1 MQERDGRTI
10 LTAAIGAK
18 PWRERLATVQ
28 AEDPGFGL
36 EFAEISPIHRA
47 FAPMARH
54 QAYDVAE
61 MAIVTILQALSYGKP
76 LIVLPVTLAARFQQR
91 CLIRRADDPRP
102 VAALA
107 GGRIAVRAYSQ
118 TTGMWLRGILQND
131 YGITPDAVHWV
142 TQEGAHLAEYHPPA
156 WVGTAPVGT
165 TLPDLLRAGRVDAA
179 ILGNDLPDDPAFAP
193 VLPDPDQA
201 ARDWYAR
208 HRIVPINH
216 MMVVRRDVAEARPE
230 AIRALWRAIGRAKP
244 APAGI
249 DPDGIDPDGIDM
261 APLGIANNRRAMETV
276 IGYCIQQS
284 LLPQPL
290 DVDVV
295 FAGARDLLGDLLPI

>member
-18 PWRERLATVQ
+18 PWRERLATAQ
-28 AEDPGFGL
+28 AKDPAFGL
-36 EFAEISPIHRA
+36 EFAEVSPIHRA
-47 FAPMARH
+47 FAPMARQ

-61 MAIVTILQALSYGKP
+61 MAIVTILQALAYGKP

-102 VAALA
+102 AAALIGA
-107 GGRIAVRAYSQ
+107 RIGVRAYSQ

-131 YGITPDAVHWV
+131 HGIAPDAVRWM
-142 TQEGAHLAEYHPPA
+142 TQEGAHLAEYRNPP
-156 WVGTAPVGT
+156 WVWPAPVGA
-165 TLPDLLRAGRVDAA
+165 TLPDLLRTGRIDAA
-179 ILGNDLPDDPAFAP
+179 ILGNDLPDDPDFAP

-201 ARDWYAR
+201 ARAWYAQ
-208 HRIVPINH
+208 HRVIPINH

-244 APAGI
+244 AP
-249 DPDGIDPDGIDM
+249 DGVDM
-261 APLGIANNRRAMETV
+261 APLGIADNRRAMETV
-276 IGYCIQQS
+276 IGYCMQQS
-284 LLPQPL
+284 LLPRPL
-290 DVDVV
+290 DVAAV
-295 FAGARDLLGDLLPI
+295 FAGARDLLGDLLPA